1 MTVITKPLS
10 HENEKKEEKLEKHIV
25 DISEKSCEEAEKI
38 TTSAESRRICVEI
51 AGNVRPKT
59 RIAKSSSRIL
69 FVTKICLLIPA
80 LCSIILGFSIV
91 MHGLLKIGPGRQIY
105 RGYCRIPYPVS
116 LIGEDLS
123 VLDWKYRRATLGH
136 DHGFRSPF
144 GFASRLEDD
153 ARDKEAAVSKKKY
166 YWVDNQLV
174 SGSFITEP
182 RPEEFSEKKKDKAIK
197 RMMERFVQ
205 HFVAKGA
212 NRKNEQNQE
221 SKQADTLGKTPK
233 STQSNE
239 AQLSPKNLPVT
250 ENFKESVE
258 DRKENVES
266 QQEQLELDFDID
278 VEEDKEEL
286 QMPELSKG
294 KYIHDFKMNKT
305 AIIDHEKKRCFV
317 FKLNRNDVAS
327 PRSLHEILRGM
338 MKGMFDIDLHQ
349 IRKDMTIT
357 FPAVENFQEYGPAIK
372 NACNGLTTYR
382 LVSSTKPLTKVGELD
397 KNTEKESRL
406 TRTKRSTNTKATLAQ
421 SNDKYLEF
429 AGKYIEYNIEN
440 LQEIE

>member
-1 MTVITKPLS
+1 M
-10 HENEKKEEKLEKHIV
+10 
-25 DISEKSCEEAEKI
+25 
-38 TTSAESRRICVEI
+38 
-51 AGNVRPKT
+51 
-59 RIAKSSSRIL
+59 
-69 FVTKICLLIPA
+69 
-80 LCSIILGFSIV
+80 
-91 MHGLLKIGPGRQIY
+91 
-105 RGYCRIPYPVS
+105 
-116 LIGEDLS
+116 
-123 VLDWKYRRATLGH
+123 
-136 DHGFRSPF
+136 
-144 GFASRLEDD
+144 
-153 ARDKEAAVSKKKY
+153 SKKKY

-182 RPEEFSEKKKDKAIK
+182 RPEELSEKKKDKAIK

-212 NRKNEQNQE
+212 NRKNEQAQE
-221 SKQADTLGKTPK
+221 SKEADTMGETTK
-233 STQSNE
+233 STQSND
-239 AQLSPKNLPVT
+239 AQLTPQNLPAT
-250 ENFKESVE
+250 ENFKESIE
-258 DRKENVES
+258 DRKEKVES

-317 FKLNRNDVAS
+317 FNLNRNDVAS

-397 KNTEKESRL
+397 KNTENESRL

>member
-25 DISEKSCEEAEKI
+25 DISEKSCEEAENI

-51 AGNVRPKT
+51 AGHVRPKT

-123 VLDWKYRRATLGH
+123 VLDWKYRHATLGH
-136 DHGFRSPF
+136 DNGFRSPF

-221 SKQADTLGKTPK
+221 SKEADTMGETLK
-233 STQSNE
+233 STQSND
-239 AQLSPKNLPVT
+239 AQLTPQSLPAT
-250 ENFKESVE
+250 ENLKESIE
-258 DRKENVES
+258 DRKEKVES

-372 NACNGLTTYR
+372 NACNRLTTYR
-382 LVSSTKPLTKVGELD
+382 LVSSTKPLVKVGELD
-397 KNTEKESRL
+397 KNTDNESRL
-406 TRTKRSTNTKATLAQ
+406 TRTKRSRNAKATLAK

-440 LQEIE
+440 LQDIE

>member
-10 HENEKKEEKLEKHIV
+10 HENEKKEEKLEKQIV
-25 DISEKSCEEAEKI
+25 DISEKSCEEAE

-51 AGNVRPKT
+51 AGHVRPKT

-123 VLDWKYRRATLGH
+123 VLDWKYRHATLGH
-136 DHGFRSPF
+136 DNGFRSPF

-221 SKQADTLGKTPK
+221 SKEADTMGETLK
-233 STQSNE
+233 STQSND
-239 AQLSPKNLPVT
+239 AQLTPQSLPAT
-250 ENFKESVE
+250 ENLKESIE
-258 DRKENVES
+258 DRKEKVES

-317 FKLNRNDVAS
+317 FNLNRNDVAS

>member
-25 DISEKSCEEAEKI
+25 DISEKSCEEAENI

-51 AGNVRPKT
+51 AGHVRPKT

-116 LIGEDLS
+116 LIGDDLS
-123 VLDWKYRRATLGH
+123 VLDWKYRHATLGH
-136 DHGFRSPF
+136 DNGFRSPF

-153 ARDKEAAVSKKKY
+153 ARDKETAVSKKKY

-182 RPEEFSEKKKDKAIK
+182 RPEELSEKKKDKAIK

-212 NRKNEQNQE
+212 NRKNEQAQE
-221 SKQADTLGKTPK
+221 SKEADTMGETPK
-233 STQSNE
+233 STQSND
-239 AQLSPKNLPVT
+239 AQLTPQNLQAT
-250 ENFKESVE
+250 ENFKESIE
-258 DRKENVES
+258 DRKEKVES

-317 FKLNRNDVAS
+317 FNLNRNDVAS

-372 NACNGLTTYR
+372 NACDGLTTYR

-397 KNTEKESRL
+397 KNTENASRL